1 MPAAVRPRVDGGFP
15 SLRPLGRFAPMAK
28 DKLFSRLPGFRD
40 FPPEELQIRSHIF
53 AAWRR
58 AARRYGF
65 QEYDGP
71 PLEALELYTEKSGEE
86 IVGQLYAFQDRG
98 GRDVTLRPEM
108 TPSLARILG
117 ERSRALPKPIRWFT
131 MPQLFRYE
139 RQQRGRLR
147 EHFQWNV
154 DIVGEAGVG
163 ADAEVLAVAIDALRE
178 LGLGP
183 GDFRAR
189 VSDRRLLSALLR
201 GAGVREE
208 ALPAAYGVIDKLE
221 REELSRSVR
230 RLEEECGLTSSQ
242 AAGAVEL
249 FRTGGLEEAA
259 LAHGEDPSVARA
271 LEELDEYRA
280 ILAGLGLGDF
290 VEFDLK
296 IVRGLAYYTG
306 IVFELFDRKG
316 QLRAIC
322 GGGRYDRLLEL
333 VGGDPL
339 PAVGFG
345 MGDVVLGELLAEHGL
360 VPPVGREVDLFL
372 VSVVP
377 GLRPLILEIARAQ
390 RERGRSVVYS
400 LRDQTVRKQFS
411 AASTE
416 GARWVVVLG
425 PDEVEQ
431 GVAVLRDMRAGTE
444 GRVSLDLLRRGEGLG
459 SDQV

>member
-1 MPAAVRPRVDGGFP
+1 
-15 SLRPLGRFAPMAK
+15 MAK
-28 DKLFSRLPGFRD
+28 DKVFSRLPGFRD

-53 AAWRR
+53 DAWRR
-58 AARRYGF
+58 VSRRYGF

-154 DIVGEAGVG
+154 DVVGEAGVG

-178 LGLGP
+178 LGLGA

-208 ALPAAYGVIDKLE
+208 ALLAAYGVIDKLE
-221 REELSRSVR
+221 REESSRSVG
-230 RLEEECGLTSSQ
+230 RLQEECGLSASKAT
-242 AAGAVEL
+242 GVVEL

-259 LAHGEDPSVARA
+259 RAHGGDPHVARA
-271 LEELDEYRA
+271 LEELEEYQG
-280 ILAGLGLGDF
+280 ILEGLGLEEF

-316 QLRAIC
+316 ELRAIC
-322 GGGRYDRLLEL
+322 GGGRYDRLLEM
-333 VGGDPL
+333 VGGEPL

-345 MGDVVLGELLAEHGL
+345 MGDVVLGELLEERGL
-360 VPPVGREVDLFL
+360 LPKVGREVDLFL
-372 VSVVP
+372 VSVAP
-377 GLRPLILEIARAQ
+377 ALRPLVLELARAH
-390 RERGRSVVYS
+390 RDRGRSVVYA
-400 LRDQTVRKQFS
+400 LRGQSVRKQFS
-411 AASTE
+411 AAASE

-431 GVAVLRDMRAGTE
+431 GVAVVRDMGAGTE
-444 GRVSLDLLRRGEGLG
+444 GRVSLDLLRRGEGLDG
-459 SDQV
+459 APV